1 MYINLFNWLVKIRT
15 IKVSV
20 LYDMHERSNS
30 TFWEISIRR
39 QRDVVKVRIFEKVK
53 TGCSLDSHPNRNRSY
68 ETSQTDSDSYWGQC
82 PILPSAFG
90 GGALGQRRKTSS
102 GAPDWPRDTWSCK
115 VVFSCVAGLR
125 SWAGSNI
132 HIHVCKIGA
141 LLRIKQ
147 QLEKAIS

>member
-1 MYINLFNWLVKIRT
+1 MNLFNWLVKIRT

-53 TGCSLDSHPNRNRSY
+53 TCCSLDSHPNRNRSY

-90 GGALGQRRKTSS
+90 GGALGQRRNQLRS
-102 GAPDWPRDTWSCK
+102 PRLASRHLILQ
-115 VVFSCVAGLR
+115 SCVFLCR
-125 SWAGSNI
+125 WAQELGW
-132 HIHVCKIGA
+132 
-141 LLRIKQ
+141 
-147 QLEKAIS
+147 E